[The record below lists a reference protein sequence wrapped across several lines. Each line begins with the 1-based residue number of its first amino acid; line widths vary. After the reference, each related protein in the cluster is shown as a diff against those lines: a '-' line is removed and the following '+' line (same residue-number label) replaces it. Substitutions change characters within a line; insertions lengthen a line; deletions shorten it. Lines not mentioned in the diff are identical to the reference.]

1 VAGAPDLVV
10 GPARAADARLARR
23 PARPGT
29 LAMYAVLTVGALV
42 MIAPFLWMVSSA
54 FKQPHEILA
63 VPPVWWPAE
72 PTFDNLVKVWT
83 KVNFARYFLNSLYI
97 ATTVTAIILATSS
110 LAGYVLAKFDFW
122 GRDVIFTG
130 VLATMMIPWPVL
142 LIPSYQMVFWL
153 GLLNTHWALILP
165 AMFNAFGIFMMRQ
178 FMHSIPDELLDA
190 ARIDG
195 ASEPLIYARIVVP
208 LLGPALGA
216 LGIFE
221 FLWQWNSFLWPLIVL
236 NKQDKFTLPIGLN
249 QFTGEYYND
258 TPAIMAGASIA
269 VVPVLIVFLLLQRH
283 IIAGVALTGLK
294 G

>member
-1 VAGAPDLVV
+1 VARTLGPTAAGAARVR
-10 GPARAADARLARR
+10 ARAR
-23 PARPGT
+23 PLPVGALLT
-29 LAMYAVLTVGALV
+29 YAFLTVGAVV
-42 MIAPFLWMVSSA
+42 MVAPFVWMVSSA

-63 VPPVWWPAE
+63 VPPVWWSAE
-72 PTFDNLVKVWT
+72 PTFDNFVKVWT
-83 KVNFARYFLNSLYI
+83 KVSFARYFVNSLYI
-97 ATTVTAIILATSS
+97 ATAVTAIVLMTSS
-110 LAGYVLAKFDFW
+110 LVGYVLAKFDFW
-122 GRDVIFTG
+122 GRNVIFTG

-195 ASEPLIYARIVVP
+195 ASEPLIYARIVAP

-236 NKQDKFTLPIGLN
+236 NKQDRFTLPIGLN
-249 QFTGEYYND
+249 MFTGEFYND

-269 VVPVLIVFLLLQRH
+269 VVPVLLVFLLLQRH

>member
-1 VAGAPDLVV
+1 MAQALS
-10 GPARAADARLARR
+10 PAQPLARR
-23 PARPGT
+23 RAAFRVRRGT
-29 LAMYAVLTVGALV
+29 VALHGALLAGSVV
-42 MIAPFLWMVSSA
+42 MVVPFLWMVTSA
-54 FKQPHEILA
+54 FKQPSEVIA

-72 PTFDNLVKVWT
+72 PTFENIVNVWT
-83 KVNFARYFLNSLYI
+83 KVDFAGYFVNSLYV
-97 ATTVTAIILATSS
+97 ATVVTALVLTTSS
-110 LAGYVLAKFDFW
+110 LVGYVLAKFDFW
-122 GRDVIFTG
+122 GRDVIFTC

-165 AMFNAFGIFMMRQ
+165 AAFNAFGIFMMRQ

-195 ASEPLIYARIVVP
+195 APEPLIYVRIVLP

-236 NKQDKFTLPIGLN
+236 SKQEKFTLPIGLN
-249 QFTGEYYND
+249 QFTGEFYND

-269 VVPVLIVFLLLQRH
+269 VVPVLVVFLLLQRH
-283 IIAGVALTGLK
+283 IIAGVALTGMK